1 MYSLQLQQELERATQ
16 SLVAC
21 VHANAGRREGG
32 GFRFPK
38 SIGVVRG
45 EEQLVLGLTVYMY
58 TARPSTRPPE
68 IRRGALP
75 LGDLATSRT
84 VTSVSTNPVR
94 FQARVISDC
103 RPSGGRF
110 ENK

>member
-58 TARPSTRPPE
+58 TSVLRPAGSST
-68 IRRGALP
+68 GAGSLSFKRW
-75 LGDLATSRT
+75 L
-84 VTSVSTNPVR
+84 
-94 FQARVISDC
+94 
-103 RPSGGRF
+103 
-110 ENK
+110 